1 MTDHYSNIML
11 EQYVL
16 NELSTDDKLKLQNDL
31 ANNETLRQRIEAI
44 RHSNIEIESSYDE
57 HEMVREI
64 NFRINTRKI
73 QNERQP
79 AKALKI
85 TSSWQRLGYVMPI
98 VAIVAVSFLMMQEHN
113 QTPTIADLD
122 VSEDGIRLKGLQP
135 HINIYQQVE
144 GGVKQLE
151 NDAILDEG
159 DSLQLSYVAAG
170 QLFGVILSI
179 DGRGVVTQHYPLDNQ
194 SALELNVSGEFMV
207 ERSYQL
213 DDAPKFEHFFFITSK
228 RPFNL
233 QEVIDIAKNNAT
245 LTNESTMS
253 ILGLPAYLN
262 QSVLTIKKA
271 EQ

>member
-31 ANNETLRQRIEAI
+31 ANNETLRKRIDAI
-44 RHSNIEIESSYDE
+44 RHSNTEIESSYDE
-57 HEMVREI
+57 NEMVREI
-64 NFRINTRKI
+64 NLRIHTRKI
-73 QNERQP
+73 QNERQQT
-79 AKALKI
+79 KAPKI

-98 VAIVAVSFLMMQEHN
+98 VAIVAVSFLIVQESN
-113 QTPTIADLD
+113 QISPTSNLE

-144 GGVKQLE
+144 DGVQQLE
-151 NDAILDEG
+151 EGAIASQG

-170 QLFGVILSI
+170 QLFGIIFSI
-179 DGRGVVTQHYPLDNQ
+179 DGRGVLTQHYPLDNQ
-194 SALELNVSGEFMV
+194 SALRLNVSGEFMV

-228 RPFNL
+228 EHFSL
-233 QEVIDIAKNNAT
+233 QEVIRIAKNNSA
-245 LTNESTMS
+245 LINENTKS
-253 ILGLPAYLN
+253 ITGLPAYLN
-262 QSVLTIKKA
+262 QYVLTIKKA
-271 EQ
+271 E